1 LVLKILV
8 VLPNL
13 ETKEH
18 VSSLL
23 ILRKICPTF
32 DKHPL
37 KGLEV
42 WTYEKRL
49 MVLWNGYHNHWWL
62 SYPLSRLHRSNSD
75 VIIVE
80 DHLKLVEGMHTFSL
94 DLTLLD
100 LEVCSFTSIFLK
112 VSTRSAQNLP
122 MQWG

>member
-1 LVLKILV
+1 VKW
-8 VLPNL
+8 
-13 ETKEH
+13 
-18 VSSLL
+18 VSQPLMIEL
-23 ILRKICPTF
+23 PTF
-32 DKHPL
+32 KA
-37 KGLEV
+37 
-42 WTYEKRL
+42 
-49 MVLWNGYHNHWWL
+49 
-62 SYPLSRLHRSNSD
+62 SSNSD

-122 MQWG
+122 MQ